1 MSSSLTRK
9 KRAVYTSLYP
19 YLERD
24 NLMRAMILWEDEY
37 SDQPSFAVQH
47 FVNDICSDSDLKSIR
62 RTLLM
67 SLIKTLAL
75 PESELMPDPSTRVAA
90 YKKHYKISS
99 GDPVSKDLV
108 IFQKL
113 VSNMLDQVNANVS
126 ANIKD
131 YVIDNLAKSTI
142 STLLKQ
148 QIQLWLSKQVV
159 SIKAPSPDIND
170 LRMIINFFYV
180 GFCEFTGPVE
190 TDRILG
196 RSVATVTD
204 NYSNELSE
212 GMRKLL

>member
-9 KRAVYTSLYP
+9 KRAVYTSLFP
-19 YLERD
+19 FLERD
-24 NLMRAMILWEDEY
+24 NLMRAMILWESEY
-37 SDQPSFAVQH
+37 ADQPSFAVQH
-47 FVNDICSDSDLKSIR
+47 FVNDICMDNELKSMR
-62 RTLLM
+62 RDLLM

-75 PESELMPDPSTRVAA
+75 PESELMPDPSTRMAA
-90 YKKHYKISS
+90 YKKHYGISS

-108 IFQKL
+108 VFQKL

-131 YVIDNLAKSTI
+131 FVIDNLAKSTI

-148 QIQLWLSKQVV
+148 QLQLWLSKQVV
-159 SIKAPSPDIND
+159 SMKVPSPDIND
-170 LRMIINFFYV
+170 LRMLINFFYV
-180 GFCEFTGPVE
+180 GFCEFAGPVE

-196 RSVATVTD
+196 RSVAMVTD
-204 NYSNELSE
+204 NYSNDFSD